1 MRTISLEDDPRKV
14 LLQWSTTAVVV
25 IKGRRLGFCHETMA
39 EAVCFQQLGCYPY
52 LDTFGKCQKVQIT
65 LHTNTFFMQAN
76 FLAIA
81 SRHCRLTAV
90 SVGYPR
96 MVAEKMISPVTL
108 NKLPCCSNTL
118 DEQQLSLINS
128 DGHIISE
135 KTHD

>member
-52 LDTFGKCQKVQIT
+52 LDTFGKGQGRQTFIIT
-65 LHTNTFFMQAN
+65 FSIHMMKIAHDMVAQLSQFFMQAN

-81 SRHCRLTAV
+81 SRHCRLT
-90 SVGYPR
+90 S
-96 MVAEKMISPVTL
+96 M
-108 NKLPCCSNTL
+108 
-118 DEQQLSLINS
+118 
-128 DGHIISE
+128 
-135 KTHD
+135 